1 MYKLNIKN
9 NNDFGGSMKTINW
22 KIIKNFILATYKN
35 DEQFIKNNSGT
46 IILEKVTFNKN
57 YVAMNK
63 YLYFVQLSLFLMYG
77 QNILDVTFK
86 ANKNG
91 SVVND
96 FFEES
101 EMLYDGSV
109 SFNDIDNHVKE
120 IIIKTIDCLKQYSVE
135 DLIEMNQYDVA
146 WINAFKN
153 DNDIKFE
160 NVQEKFKKYGMY
172 QQYLKNIGLP
182 IEESIIS
189 QVN

>member
-1 MYKLNIKN
+1 
-9 NNDFGGSMKTINW
+9 MKTINW